1 MVYGSLTVIGFKI
14 FLFKNIFLIYFT
26 RRCTI
31 NDKVCELIINSG
43 SCENMVSKKILEK
56 FYLKTESSYKLY
68 RLTWLNN
75 DIKIIVDK
83 YCPILFFIGKIYF
96 DNV

>member
-1 MVYGSLTVIGFKI
+1 
-14 FLFKNIFLIYFT
+14 
-26 RRCTI
+26 
-31 NDKVCELIINSG
+31 
-43 SCENMVSKKILEK
+43 MVSKKILEK

>member
-1 MVYGSLTVIGFKI
+1 MI
-14 FLFKNIFLIYFT
+14 
-26 RRCTI
+26 
-31 NDKVCELIINSG
+31 
-43 SCENMVSKKILEK
+43 SKKILEK

-75 DIKIIVDK
+75 DIKIKIIVDK
-83 YCPILFFIGKIYF
+83 YCPILFSIGKIYF